1 MEENLN
7 DYAPIASAEDF
18 LKKVVASVTNLKA
31 TLPQN
36 KETVAVTANE
46 AGEVIKKESTMDE
59 LKKEECGTAAA
70 EEPTLEA
77 KAAEDKPAEEN
88 PFAADSADKKEDKKE
103 DEGKEE
109 GKGEDKKEDKPAE
122 EKKKEIKESDFKKA
136 EGLLNK
142 VLENEMAEATE
153 GEDESEDIK
162 NIKEAMK
169 ALGAEIKAK
178 EEEEP
183 VKAEEAPVDELAP
196 LPEAP
201 EAPVAEEKVTEEET
215 LNPFASLT
223 ATLQRKATIADS
235 VWMIKQA
242 KDNSD
247 YLSFSVK
254 AAFGNNIDNDAA
266 RSEYATSP
274 EFGKAVIAALINEKV
289 ASATGA
295 KAAVLGVVAHYT
307 PSYPGVNDFKDNKES
322 EHAKASGEGDTE
334 TDKNL
339 PKVEKT
345 AAAKE
350 TLAVKAAEEG
360 KECEKDT
367 FLPGADNRP
376 VKENTDTEK
385 SATPHATEQIPTEG
399 DRKLIASYKEQ
410 LEKQASEI
418 QSLKLEAAIKEKT
431 AKVKECVTMMCR
443 AGLIKAN
450 EQVRIAA
457 LKDGLSIEAANAKAM
472 AASIDSQSKNLFGMN
487 TPQLDSYMK
496 SLAELAPRAKAV
508 TASSNTPLTVKA
520 TETESEIERLSKILG
535 WD

>member
-178 EEEEP
+178 EEEP

-196 LPEAP
+196 LPEELP
-201 EAPVAEEKVTEEET
+201 EAPVKEEVTEKEEI
-215 LNPFASLT
+215 NPFASLT

-266 RSEYATSP
+266 RSAYATSP

-307 PSYPGVNDFKDNKES
+307 PSYPGANEFQDNKES
-322 EHAKASGEGDTE
+322 AHAKASDKGETE

-350 TLAVKAAEEG
+350 TLSVKAAEEG
-360 KECEKDT
+360 KECGKDT

-376 VKENTDTEK
+376 VKENKDTEE
-385 SATPHATEQIPTEG
+385 SATPHATEQIPLEG

-496 SLAELAPRAKAV
+496 SLAELAPRAKTV

-520 TETESEIERLSKILG
+520 SETESEIERLSKILG

>member
-1 MEENLN
+1 MKDINK
-7 DYAPIASAEDF
+7 YKPIASAEEF
-18 LKKVVASVTNLKA
+18 LQKVAASINNLKG
-31 TLPQN
+31 TLPQE

-46 AGEVIKKESTMDE
+46 DEGVFKKESTMDE

-109 GKGEDKKEDKPAE
+109 GKGEDNNKPAE
-122 EKKKEIKESDFKKA
+122 EKKKEINESDFKKA

-178 EEEEP
+178 EEEPGKEGEEP
-183 VKAEEAPVDELAP
+183 VGELAP
-196 LPEAP
+196 LPETS

-322 EHAKASGEGDTE
+322 AHAKASGEGDTE

-360 KECEKDT
+360 KECAKDT
-367 FLPGADNRP
+367 FLPGADNRT
-376 VKENTDTEK
+376 VKENTATEE

-520 TETESEIERLSKILG
+520 SETESEVERLSKILG

>member
-1 MEENLN
+1 MGATIVYAIVYMILCFRTGQLPESSFNIGLFAAMSAENLCN
-7 DYAPIASAEDF
+7 AWI
-18 LKKVVASVTNLKA
+18 KVR
-31 TLPQN
+31 
-36 KETVAVTANE
+36 
-46 AGEVIKKESTMDE
+46 
-59 LKKEECGTAAA
+59 
-70 EEPTLEA
+70 
-77 KAAEDKPAEEN
+77 
-88 PFAADSADKKEDKKE
+88 
-103 DEGKEE
+103 
-109 GKGEDKKEDKPAE
+109 
-122 EKKKEIKESDFKKA
+122 
-136 EGLLNK
+136 
-142 VLENEMAEATE
+142 
-153 GEDESEDIK
+153 
-162 NIKEAMK
+162 
-169 ALGAEIKAK
+169 
-178 EEEEP
+178 
-183 VKAEEAPVDELAP
+183 
-196 LPEAP
+196 
-201 EAPVAEEKVTEEET
+201 EKVTEEET

-223 ATLQRKATIADS
+223 ATFQRKATIADS

-266 RSEYATSP
+266 RSAYATSP

-385 SATPHATEQIPTEG
+385 SATPHATEQILTEG

-520 TETESEIERLSKILG
+520 SETESEIERLSKILG

>member
-1 MEENLN
+1 MKDINK
-7 DYAPIASAEDF
+7 YKPIASAEEF
-18 LKKVVASVTNLKA
+18 LQKVAASINNLKG
-31 TLPQN
+31 TLPQE

-46 AGEVIKKESTMDE
+46 DEGVFKKESTMDE

-109 GKGEDKKEDKPAE
+109 GKGEDKKEDKSAE

-201 EAPVAEEKVTEEET
+201 EAPVEEEKVTEEET
-215 LNPFASLT
+215 INPFASLT
-223 ATLQRKATIADS
+223 ATFQRKATIADS

-295 KAAVLGVVAHYT
+295 KAAVLGVVAHYSS
-307 PSYPGVNDFKDNKES
+307 SYPGVNDFKDNKES
-322 EHAKASGEGDTE
+322 AHAKASGEGDAE

-360 KECEKDT
+360 KECAKDT

-376 VKENTDTEK
+376 VKENTATEE

-520 TETESEIERLSKILG
+520 SETESEVERLSKILG